1 MDEKCGPGPVAAGFF
16 EASSNNGNIIYGK
29 MMG

>member
-1 MDEKCGPGPVAAGFF
+1 MDEKSGPVAAGGFF